1 MLAAHHRGRAWE
13 PFEGSHDRVGEG
25 GLCPPEPERG
35 RAWEPFEGSHLNGR
49 PRPISGTLNRPERRD
64 RGYRVQEGRLMRR
77 IATGIAILL
86 LLGGAGKTPQTDPRE
101 QTARAFFA
109 AGKYQDAI
117 DIYSQLFAQY
127 VHPMYIYNIGRC
139 YQNMGA
145 PDNALASFHEYLRK
159 EKHVTPALRQEIAGH
174 IKEMEELKKQ
184 QHVLTEKLGPV
195 AAPAAPKAAEAPA
208 ASAASKPAAAS
219 EPAKAVAE
227 KPKTPAAKP
236 AKREPENPVDAYL
249 ANLHAQHETVWRAR
263 AKKPDDAKAEK
274 IETLLRSVPADDP
287 RVAKYELFLA
297 DLYAGKHFFLRLQEL
312 EQDAQAQAGDKG
324 QQVGAGARSFGLDIN
339 ASFLKAADHY
349 VVASHSPSFEKSDV
363 VLMGLGVLLEANGME
378 ARARVV
384 LERLVKRYPDSKA
397 AQEVLSGDV
406 TKTEDA
412 GKASE

>member
-1 MLAAHHRGRAWE
+1 
-13 PFEGSHDRVGEG
+13 
-25 GLCPPEPERG
+25 
-35 RAWEPFEGSHLNGR
+35 
-49 PRPISGTLNRPERRD
+49 
-64 RGYRVQEGRLMRR
+64 MRR

-86 LLGGAGKTPQTDPRE
+86 LLGGAGKAPRTDSRE

-117 DIYSQLFAQY
+117 DIYSQLFAEY

-145 PDNALASFHEYLRK
+145 PDNALASFREYLRK
-159 EKHVTPALRQEIAGH
+159 ERHVTPALKQEIAGH

-184 QHVLTEKLGPV
+184 QHALTEKLGAV
-195 AAPAAPKAAEAPA
+195 AAPAAPTSAAAPA
-208 ASAASKPAAAS
+208 APP
-219 EPAKAVAE
+219 EPARAVVE
-227 KPKTPAAKP
+227 KTKMPSAKP
-236 AKREPENPVDAYL
+236 ATLDPENPVDAYL
-249 ANLHAQHETVWRAR
+249 ANLHAQHATVWRAR

-274 IETLLRSVPADDP
+274 IENLLGSVPADDP

-297 DLYAGKHFFLRLQEL
+297 DLYAGKHFFLRLKEID
-312 EQDAQAQAGDKG
+312 QDAQAQAGDEG
-324 QQVGAGARSFGLDIN
+324 QQVGAGARSFGPDIN
-339 ASFLKAADHY
+339 ATFLKAAEHY
-349 VVASHSPSFEKSDV
+349 VVASHSPTFEKSDV